1 MRRFHWLSI
10 HTESRIMETPKNAWT
25 KLKNLSRNANDMWPN
40 FRRICGE
47 TETLTPNFQLQ
58 QRDEEGLKRAHRDRD
73 SKRQRELERFL
84 LMTVKDRNF
93 SENCCSPFWLFA
105 KKLFVLMRR
114 LEFLIF
120 SNIVLLDAGIWITI
134 IIIIIINL

>member
-84 LMTVKDRNF
+84 LMTVKIETFLKTVVHLFGFLPKNDLFWCGDWNF
-93 SENCCSPFWLFA
+93 WSFQISFFS
-105 KKLFVLMRR
+105 MQ
-114 LEFLIF
+114 EF
-120 SNIVLLDAGIWITI
+120 G
-134 IIIIIINL
+134 